1 MYKNYI
7 KRLLDMVAA
16 LIGLIILSPILLILI
31 IILSVS
37 FNGNPFFLHPR
48 PGKNG
53 VIFKVL
59 KFKSMN
65 DKKDEHGNLLPHNM
79 RVTKTG
85 DVIRKLSLD
94 ELPQLINVLKGDMSL
109 IGPRPLE
116 VRYLPLYNEFQ
127 NRRHHVKP
135 GISGW
140 AQVNG
145 RNAVSWD
152 EKFKMDVWYV
162 DNISFITDLK
172 IILLTIKKVLLR
184 KDINASESLNMAPFL
199 GND

>member
-1 MYKNYI
+1 MYKNFI
-7 KRLLDMVAA
+7 KRIFDIIAS
-16 LIGLIILSPILLILI
+16 LIGLIILSPLIILLIIVLTI
-31 IILSVS
+31 S
-37 FNGNPFFLHPR
+37 FNGTPFFLHPR
-48 PGKNG
+48 PGKHG
-53 VIFKVL
+53 VIFKVI

-65 DKKDEHGNLLPHNM
+65 DKKDEHGVLLPHNM

-85 DVIRKLSLD
+85 DFIRKFSLD

-127 NRRHHVKP
+127 KQRHNVKP

-145 RNAVSWD
+145 RNTVSWD
-152 EKFKMDVWYV
+152 EKFEMDVWYV
-162 DNISFITDLK
+162 NNISFITDLR

-184 KDINASESLNMAPFL
+184 KDINASETLNMAPFL
-199 GND
+199 GNN

>member
-162 DNISFITDLK
+162 DNISFVTDLK